1 MTFEHPKIEH
11 PKIED
16 LGGWPAILSK
26 LTAGFELPSELAASA
41 FTEILEGRATPA
53 QIAGFAIGLRTK
65 GETVS
70 ELTAILRTMLAFSV
84 RVPLTDEL
92 RDRAVCTC
100 GTGGDRSHSINIS
113 TAAAFVVAGA
123 GGVVCKHGGRA
134 ASSAAG
140 SADVLEA
147 LGVAIELSPAG
158 VARCIEEAGVGF
170 CFAPKFHP
178 AMRHAAPTRREL
190 GVATFFN
197 YLGPMANPGGVTRQL
212 VGVSDP
218 SIAPRMAEVLRAQG
232 AVRALIVFGHDGLDE
247 ISTTTTST
255 VLTLDH
261 GEITEATVDPASF
274 GFAPA
279 TADQLRG
286 GSAVENA
293 GHLRRVLE
301 GNLGPH
307 RDIVVLNASGA
318 LFAAGIAADL
328 RDGITRAERSI
339 DDGRAAFALDAL
351 VRVSTEERE
360 RTTTGV

>member
-1 MTFEHPKIEH
+1 MTL
-11 PKIED
+11 ED
-16 LGGWPAILSK
+16 VGGWPTVLSK
-26 LTAGFELPSELAASA
+26 LTAGSELSSELAVCA

-65 GETVS
+65 GETVA
-70 ELTAILRTMLAFSV
+70 ELTAILRTMLTFAV
-84 RVPLTDEL
+84 RVPLSDAL
-92 RDRAVCTC
+92 RARAVCTC

-147 LGVAIELSPAG
+147 LGVVIELSPEG
-158 VARCIEEAGVGF
+158 VGRCIEAVGVGF

-197 YLGPMANPGGVTRQL
+197 YLGPMANPGAVTRQL
-212 VGVSDP
+212 VGVSDA

-255 VLTLDH
+255 VLTLDG
-261 GEITEATVDPASF
+261 GEITTEIVDAATF
-274 GFAPA
+274 GIAPA
-279 TADQLRG
+279 TPDQLRG
-286 GSAVENA
+286 GSATENA
-293 GHLRRVLE
+293 AHLRRVLD
-301 GNLGPH
+301 GDRGPH
-307 RDIVVLNASGA
+307 RDIVLLNAAAA
-318 LFAAGIAADL
+318 LVAAGLAVDL
-328 RDGITRAERSI
+328 AGGLTSAERSI
-339 DDGRAAFALDAL
+339 DDGLAARALDGL
-351 VRVSTEERE
+351 VRVSVEERE
-360 RTTTGV
+360 RAAGIV